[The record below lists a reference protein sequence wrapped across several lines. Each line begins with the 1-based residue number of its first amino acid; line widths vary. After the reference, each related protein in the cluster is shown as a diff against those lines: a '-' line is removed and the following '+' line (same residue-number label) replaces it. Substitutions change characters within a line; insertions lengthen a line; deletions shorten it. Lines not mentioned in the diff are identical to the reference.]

1 MTEATI
7 TAIAL
12 DPREIIKDMVASF
25 VGSAACVYTGQP
37 FDTVKVR
44 LQCATPGQYR
54 GTIDCS
60 RYIIANEGVLK
71 LFSGSLPALTGALL
85 ENATAFAVNGTL
97 KRFLGDRDKVK
108 FEDKPFY
115 EPFLTGGITGFT
127 VAFVLCPCDMLKCR
141 AQVSKSKGLNHSI
154 REIIEKVVQ
163 QRGLLG
169 LYSGMTPQITRDI
182 MFYGSFFGSYEV
194 LCAGLK
200 KYTDMPDAAVY
211 GTAGGLAGQIA
222 WACSIIPDSVKSHI
236 QTSPSLTNLPGSV
249 ETFRRIVKEK
259 GYRGLF
265 AGIEVAIIRAWP
277 ANAALFLG
285 YEYTKKLLDKL
296 VT

>member
-1 MTEATI
+1 M
-7 TAIAL
+7 
-12 DPREIIKDMVASF
+12 
-25 VGSAACVYTGQP
+25 
-37 FDTVKVR
+37 
-44 LQCATPGQYR
+44 
-54 GTIDCS
+54 
-60 RYIIANEGVLK
+60 
-71 LFSGSLPALTGALL
+71 
-85 ENATAFAVNGTL
+85 
-97 KRFLGDRDKVK
+97 
-108 FEDKPFY
+108 
-115 EPFLTGGITGFT
+115 
-127 VAFVLCPCDMLKCR
+127 
-141 AQVSKSKGLNHSI
+141 
-154 REIIEKVVQ
+154 VQ

>member
-1 MTEATI
+1 MIQCVIFDPQSFLEGRERSILSPCEPIRAIVDLKSPKNMTEATI

-141 AQVSKSKGLNHSI
+141 AQVSKSKG
-154 REIIEKVVQ
+154 
-163 QRGLLG
+163 
-169 LYSGMTPQITRDI
+169 
-182 MFYGSFFGSYEV
+182 
-194 LCAGLK
+194 A
-200 KYTDMPDAAVY
+200 
-211 GTAGGLAGQIA
+211 
-222 WACSIIPDSVKSHI
+222 
-236 QTSPSLTNLPGSV
+236 
-249 ETFRRIVKEK
+249 
-259 GYRGLF
+259 
-265 AGIEVAIIRAWP
+265 
-277 ANAALFLG
+277 
-285 YEYTKKLLDKL
+285 
-296 VT
+296 